1 MTNNSK
7 KSGIITIIGEVN
19 AGKSSLLNILV
30 KKNISIITHKSNTTT
45 KQIKGI
51 KSYKNSQLIFID
63 TPGLYFNKGKTNRT
77 FLSEIW
83 NAVSEADFICL
94 VIDSSKTVSNNIY
107 ELPF

>member
-51 KSYKNSQLIFID
+51 KSYKNL
-63 TPGLYFNKGKTNRT
+63 LKK
-77 FLSEIW
+77 
-83 NAVSEADFICL
+83 C
-94 VIDSSKTVSNNIY
+94 
-107 ELPF
+107 

>member
-51 KSYKNSQLIFID
+51 KSYKFI
-63 TPGLYFNKGKTNRT
+63 
-77 FLSEIW
+77 
-83 NAVSEADFICL
+83 
-94 VIDSSKTVSNNIY
+94 TVLFVRDYCS
-107 ELPF
+107 